1 MISNFHRG
9 DTKTFTIA
17 VQDDAGAPVDIT
29 DHVLYMTFKLNLS
42 DGDPGAVQLTG
53 QITDAPNGIGTFLLE
68 SDKSKNLKG
77 VYYYDMQA
85 ASNAVPPVVITAESG
100 QVTVLEDVTTTDV

>member
-9 DTKTFTIA
+9 DTRTFTIT
-17 VQDDAGAPVDIT
+17 VKDDAGAPVDIT
-29 DHVLYMTFKLNLS
+29 DHVLYMTFKVNLS
-42 DGDPGAVQLTG
+42 DGDPGSVQLAGT
-53 QITDAPNGIGTFLLE
+53 ITDAVNGIGTFLLE

-85 ASNAVPPVVITAESG
+85 ASNATPPVVITAESG
-100 QVTVLEDVTTTDV
+100 KVTVLADVTITDT